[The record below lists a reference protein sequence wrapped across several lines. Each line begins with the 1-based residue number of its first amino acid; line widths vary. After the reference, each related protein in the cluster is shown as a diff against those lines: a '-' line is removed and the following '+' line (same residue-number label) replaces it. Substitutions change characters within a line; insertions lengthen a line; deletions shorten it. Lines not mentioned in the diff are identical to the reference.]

1 MKNLGSVYTSWAL
14 KLARSCPAVRALPA
28 SDRWHG
34 HHLIDGTPKDRCLA
48 PSWLP
53 TMSWIYF
60 LEVYESMY
68 ASMLTDLLQSLRCC
82 WLFFR
87 NRTSKPTTFITLGQ
101 AQMVQLAPAIFVQV
115 DLCPGRQRCHGL

>member
-60 LEVYESMY
+60 LEVSIYVQDGNDATVCEK
-68 ASMLTDLLQSLRCC
+68 
-82 WLFFR
+82 
-87 NRTSKPTTFITLGQ
+87 TSRVR
-101 AQMVQLAPAIFVQV
+101 AMA
-115 DLCPGRQRCHGL
+115 DGR